1 MYDPSTGKAADV
13 SEPTGSTVPRRQLGR
28 YLRDARMKARMTVRA
43 AAQEM
48 EWSEPKIWRI
58 ETGQTAMR
66 GHDVDLM
73 CRIYGVPAELTAAL
87 VGLAKET
94 KSRGWWHA
102 YGDVIPSW
110 FDVYVGLEA
119 AAGELCWYESELV
132 PGLLQTADYA
142 AALIRTAVPDLD
154 PDELDRRV
162 AFRISRQALLTRPV
176 APPQLTVVLNESV
189 IRRPVG
195 GRAVLSGQL
204 VRLIDVGELPNV
216 SVRVLPFAAGMHRG
230 VLSGPFVLLRFPD
243 DGRDVEPPVVYMEN
257 PTGALYLDKP
267 QEIDYYGSAFGDVL
281 DRTDETASRELMA
294 AAVRELR
301 E

>member
-1 MYDPSTGKAADV
+1 
-13 SEPTGSTVPRRQLGR
+13 
-28 YLRDARMKARMTVRA
+28 MKARMTVRA
-43 AAQEM
+43 AANEL

-66 GHDVDLM
+66 SHDVDLM
-73 CRIYGVPAELTAAL
+73 CRIYGVDAELTTAL

-119 AAGELCWYESELV
+119 AAGEIHWYESELV

-142 AALIRTAVPDLD
+142 AALIRSAVPDLD
-154 PDELDRRV
+154 ADEVDRRV
-162 AFRISRQALLTRPV
+162 AFRMSRQALLARPV
-176 APPQLTVVLNESV
+176 AAPELTVVLNEAV

-195 GRAVLSGQL
+195 GARVMAEQL
-204 VRLIDVGELPNV
+204 TRLIDVGELPNV
-216 SVRVLPFAAGMHRG
+216 SVRVLTFSVGFHLGAI
-230 VLSGPFVLLRFPD
+230 SGPFVLLRFPAD
-243 DGRDVEPPVVYMEN
+243 RAGRDPEPPVVYMEN
-257 PTGALYLDKP
+257 PTGALYLDKS
-267 QEIDYYGSAFGDVL
+267 QEVDYYATTFADVL

-294 AAVRELR
+294 AVVRGLR

>member
-1 MYDPSTGKAADV
+1 
-13 SEPTGSTVPRRQLGR
+13 
-28 YLRDARMKARMTVRA
+28 MKAGMTVRA
-43 AAQEM
+43 AARAL

-73 CRIYGVPAELTAAL
+73 CRIYGTSPELAEAL

-119 AAGELCWYESELV
+119 AASEIGWYESELV
-132 PGLLQTADYA
+132 PGLLQTEEYA
-142 AALIRTAVPDLD
+142 AALIRTGEPDLD
-154 PDELDRRV
+154 LDELDRRV

-176 APPQLTVVLNESV
+176 AAPQLTVVLNEAV

-195 GRAVLSGQL
+195 NARLMVEQL
-204 VRLIDVGELPNV
+204 TRLIDVGELPNV
-216 SVRVLPFAAGMHRG
+216 SVRVVPFAAGVHLA
-230 VLSGPFVLLRFPD
+230 VLSGPFVLLRFPGD
-243 DGRDVEPPVVYMEN
+243 REGRDPEPPIVYMEN
-257 PTGALYLDKP
+257 PTGALYLDKA
-267 QEIDYYGSAFGDVL
+267 QETDYYAVSFADVL
-281 DRTDETASRELMA
+281 DRTEETASRELMA
-294 AAVRELR
+294 AVVRELR

>member
-1 MYDPSTGKAADV
+1 M
-13 SEPTGSTVPRRQLGR
+13 SEAIGSTVPRRQLGR
-28 YLRDARMKARMTVRA
+28 YLRDSRMKAGMTVRA
-43 AAQEM
+43 AARAL

-73 CRIYGVPAELTAAL
+73 CRIYGTSPELAEAL

-119 AAGELCWYESELV
+119 AASELRSYQSELV
-132 PGLLQTADYA
+132 PGLLQTAEYA
-142 AALIRTAVPDLD
+142 AALIRFAEPDLD
-154 PDELDRRV
+154 GDEVDRRV
-162 AFRISRQALLTRPV
+162 AFRMSRQALLTRPV
-176 APPQLTVVLNESV
+176 SAPAMTVVLNEAV

-195 GRAVLSGQL
+195 GARVMAGQL
-204 VRLIDVGELPNV
+204 TRLIDVGELPNV
-216 SVRVLPFAAGMHRG
+216 SVRVLPFVAGVHLG
-230 VLSGPFVLLRFPD
+230 VIAGPFVLLSFPAD
-243 DGRDVEPPVVYMEN
+243 RDGRDAEPPIVYMEN
-257 PTGALYLDKP
+257 PTGALYLDKA
-267 QEIDYYGSAFGDVL
+267 QETDYYAATFADVL
-281 DRTDETASRELMA
+281 DRTEETASRELMA
-294 AAVRELR
+294 AVVRELR